1 VTPLGVVTSS
11 RDLLDMHGPP
21 LTPHEAVASVERR
34 VCRCEAQGLDHVQAV
49 RQTSVETGVEP
60 DKVRWCAPARRSTAT
75 IRRRRTLGIAAVL

>member
-1 VTPLGVVTSS
+1 
-11 RDLLDMHGPP
+11 
-21 LTPHEAVASVERR
+21 
-34 VCRCEAQGLDHVQAV
+34 VCRYEAQGLDHVQAV